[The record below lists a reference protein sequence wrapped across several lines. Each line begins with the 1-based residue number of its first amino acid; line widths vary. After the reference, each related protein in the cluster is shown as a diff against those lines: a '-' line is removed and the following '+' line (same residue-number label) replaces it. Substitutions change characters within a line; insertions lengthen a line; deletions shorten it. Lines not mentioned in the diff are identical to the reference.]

1 MTVSPRA
8 TEAAVGTIVV
18 GYHDSLAKA
27 VDDSPWELVEVL
39 AVATSWAKETL
50 VFVMRRVS

>member
-1 MTVSPRA
+1 MTVSPRT

-39 AVATSWAKETL
+39 TVATSWAKETL
-50 VFVMRRVS
+50 VFVMHRVS